1 MADVNGDGLLD
12 FAIANQWAPSS
23 MYWNR
28 SPRAGSF
35 LGLDLVVPLGTLPPP
50 PAVTVAAYPS
60 HSSAVRPA
68 IGAVATVRLPSGQ
81 RLIGEVDGGN
91 GHASASAPEL
101 LFGLGRRAGAR
112 IAVEVSWRAVGGEL
126 RHAQLEL
133 APGWHTVV
141 LG

>member
-1 MADVNGDGLLD
+1 
-12 FAIANQWAPSS
+12 

-35 LGLDLVVPLGTLPPP
+35 LGLDLVVPLGTRPPP
-50 PAVTVAAYPS
+50 PDVTVAAYPS
-60 HSSAVRPA
+60 HSLALRPA
-68 IGAVATVRLPSGQ
+68 IGALATVRLPSSR

-91 GHASASAPEL
+91 GHASDSAPEL
-101 LFGLGRRAGAR
+101 LFGLGRNAGNQ
-112 IAVEVSWRAVGGEL
+112 IAVQVTWRAVGGEL
-126 RHAQLEL
+126 RHARLEL